1 MTFVFDTKTGPCQH
15 AAAAQRKMELEM
27 FTRKRLAELE
37 NRKPRVSF
45 QLPVK
50 ADTPP
55 PSPEKMDT
63 TEEHSQIC
71 RGGILRKPSFEIS
84 QKAESLRQAK
94 AKREAAQRRKRKF
107 QEMKDT
113 KLTPTK
119 KKFMIVINPTKI
131 TMYASKYAKV
141 GELTGFVYVKS
152 DGCLIQEGSKWRKI
166 ASEVS
171 VRGAVC
177 PAMQL
182 ELMKAMMA
190 KTSVKVLVTQGPAEE
205 ELPTFVLEKHVPL
218 PV

>member
-15 AAAAQRKMELEM
+15 SAAQRKMELDM
-27 FTRKRLAELE
+27 FEQKRLTELE

-63 TEEHSQIC
+63 TEEPSY
-71 RGGILRKPSFEIS
+71 GILRKPSFESS

-113 KLTPTK
+113 KLTPAK
-119 KKFMIVINPTKI
+119 MKFMIVINPTKI
-131 TMYASKYAKV
+131 TMYPSKFAKA

-152 DGCLIQEGSKWRKI
+152 DGCLIPKLTHHQTQKWRKI

>member
-1 MTFVFDTKTGPCQH
+1 MTFVFANKTGPCQQS
-15 AAAAQRKMELEM
+15 AAQRRMEMDM
-27 FTRKRLAELE
+27 FEQKRLAELE
-37 NRKPRVSF
+37 NRNPRVF
-45 QLPVK
+45 FPVK
-50 ADTPP
+50 TDTPP

-63 TEEHSQIC
+63 TEEPSY
-71 RGGILRKPSFEIS
+71 GILRKPSLEIAGKPAS
-84 QKAESLRQAK
+84 FK
-94 AKREAAQRRKRKF
+94 AKREAVQRRKRKF

-113 KLTPTK
+113 KLPQAKTK
-119 KKFMIVINPTKI
+119 FIIVINPTKI
-131 TMYASKYAKV
+131 TMYPSKFAKA

-152 DGCLIQEGSKWRKI
+152 DGCLIPKLSLNHAEKWRKI

-205 ELPTFVLEKHVPL
+205 ELPTFILQKHVPL